1 MLYLIYNKDMNILLV
16 HKKGGKS
23 MEKSILKTIG
33 KCVIL
38 GIIWG
43 IVLFGVALIITNFKD
58 YELRDVLFVEGIIF
72 VVGGVLSS
80 IGGNPMGLSMQGL
93 GQNNAQYIANA
104 NLEVSKMEKD
114 KTNNIKT
121 TISAGLSTV
130 SLIIGGLLVI
140 AINFII

>member
-1 MLYLIYNKDMNILLV
+1 
-16 HKKGGKS
+16 

-33 KCVIL
+33 KCVIF

-58 YELRDVLFVEGIIF
+58 CELRDVLFVEGIIF

>member
-1 MLYLIYNKDMNILLV
+1 
-16 HKKGGKS
+16 

>member
-1 MLYLIYNKDMNILLV
+1 MIF
-16 HKKGGKS
+16 
-23 MEKSILKTIG
+23 
-33 KCVIL
+33 

-72 VVGGVLSS
+72 VIGGVLSS

>member
-1 MLYLIYNKDMNILLV
+1 
-16 HKKGGKS
+16 

-33 KCVIL
+33 KCVIF

-80 IGGNPMGLSMQGL
+80 IGGNPMGLSIQGL

>member
-1 MLYLIYNKDMNILLV
+1 
-16 HKKGGKS
+16 

-33 KCVIL
+33 KCVIF

-80 IGGNPMGLSMQGL
+80 IGGNPMGLSMQGP

>member
-1 MLYLIYNKDMNILLV
+1 
-16 HKKGGKS
+16 

-33 KCVIL
+33 KCVIF

-43 IVLFGVALIITNFKD
+43 IVLFGFALIITNFKD

-72 VVGGVLSS
+72 VIGGVLSS

>member
-1 MLYLIYNKDMNILLV
+1 
-16 HKKGGKS
+16 

-33 KCVIL
+33 KCVIF

-114 KTNNIKT
+114 KTNNIKS

>member
-1 MLYLIYNKDMNILLV
+1 
-16 HKKGGKS
+16 

-33 KCVIL
+33 KCVL
-38 GIIWG
+38 FGIIWG

>member
-33 KCVIL
+33 KCVIFGL
-38 GIIWG
+38 IWG

-130 SLIIGGLLVI
+130 SLIIGGLLVL

>member
-1 MLYLIYNKDMNILLV
+1 
-16 HKKGGKS
+16 

-33 KCVIL
+33 KCVIF

-104 NLEVSKMEKD
+104 NLEVSKKEKD

-121 TISAGLSTV
+121 TISAVLSTV

>member
-1 MLYLIYNKDMNILLV
+1 
-16 HKKGGKS
+16 

-33 KCVIL
+33 KCVIF

-93 GQNNAQYIANA
+93 GQNNAQYIDNA

>member
-1 MLYLIYNKDMNILLV
+1 
-16 HKKGGKS
+16 

-33 KCVIL
+33 KCVIF

-93 GQNNAQYIANA
+93 GQSNAQYIANA

>member
-1 MLYLIYNKDMNILLV
+1 
-16 HKKGGKS
+16 

-33 KCVIL
+33 KCVIF

-130 SLIIGGLLVI
+130 SLIIGRLLVI

>member
-1 MLYLIYNKDMNILLV
+1 
-16 HKKGGKS
+16 

-33 KCVIL
+33 KCVIF

-80 IGGNPMGLSMQGL
+80 IGGNPMVLSMQGL

>member
-1 MLYLIYNKDMNILLV
+1 
-16 HKKGGKS
+16 

-33 KCVIL
+33 KCVIF

-43 IVLFGVALIITNFKD
+43 IVLFGVALIITNFKY

>member
-33 KCVIL
+33 KCVIF

>member
-1 MLYLIYNKDMNILLV
+1 
-16 HKKGGKS
+16 

-33 KCVIL
+33 KCVIF

-43 IVLFGVALIITNFKD
+43 IVLFGVALI
-58 YELRDVLFVEGIIF
+58 DVLFVEGIIF

-80 IGGNPMGLSMQGL
+80 IGVNPMGLSMQGL

>member
-1 MLYLIYNKDMNILLV
+1 
-16 HKKGGKS
+16 
-23 MEKSILKTIG
+23 MEKSILKAIG
-33 KCVIL
+33 KCVIF

>member
-1 MLYLIYNKDMNILLV
+1 
-16 HKKGGKS
+16 

-33 KCVIL
+33 KCVIF

-58 YELRDVLFVEGIIF
+58 YELIF

>member
-1 MLYLIYNKDMNILLV
+1 
-16 HKKGGKS
+16 

-33 KCVIL
+33 KCVIF

-80 IGGNPMGLSMQGL
+80 IGGNPMGFSMQGL

>member
-1 MLYLIYNKDMNILLV
+1 
-16 HKKGGKS
+16 

-33 KCVIL
+33 KCVIF

-43 IVLFGVALIITNFKD
+43 IVVFGVALIITNFKD

-130 SLIIGGLLVI
+130 SLIIGGLWVI

>member
-1 MLYLIYNKDMNILLV
+1 
-16 HKKGGKS
+16 

-33 KCVIL
+33 KCVIF

-72 VVGGVLSS
+72 VIGGVLSS

>member
-1 MLYLIYNKDMNILLV
+1 
-16 HKKGGKS
+16 

-33 KCVIL
+33 KCVIF

-80 IGGNPMGLSMQGL
+80 IGGNPIGLSMQGL

>member
-33 KCVIL
+33 KCVIF

-58 YELRDVLFVEGIIF
+58 YALRDVLFVEGIIF

>member
-1 MLYLIYNKDMNILLV
+1 
-16 HKKGGKS
+16 

-33 KCVIL
+33 KCVIF

-93 GQNNAQYIANA
+93 GQNNSQYIANA

>member
-1 MLYLIYNKDMNILLV
+1 
-16 HKKGGKS
+16 

-33 KCVIL
+33 KCVSF

-72 VVGGVLSS
+72 VIGGVLSS

>member
-1 MLYLIYNKDMNILLV
+1 
-16 HKKGGKS
+16 

-33 KCVIL
+33 KCVIF

-43 IVLFGVALIITNFKD
+43 RVLFGVALIITNFKD

>member
-1 MLYLIYNKDMNILLV
+1 
-16 HKKGGKS
+16 

-33 KCVIL
+33 KCVIF
-38 GIIWG
+38 GISWG

>member
-1 MLYLIYNKDMNILLV
+1 
-16 HKKGGKS
+16 
-23 MEKSILKTIG
+23 MEKSILKTIR
-33 KCVIL
+33 KCVIF

-72 VVGGVLSS
+72 VIGGVLSS

>member
-1 MLYLIYNKDMNILLV
+1 
-16 HKKGGKS
+16 

-33 KCVIL
+33 KCVIF

-93 GQNNAQYIANA
+93 EQNNAQYIANA

>member
-1 MLYLIYNKDMNILLV
+1 
-16 HKKGGKS
+16 
-23 MEKSILKTIG
+23 
-33 KCVIL
+33 
-38 GIIWG
+38 
-43 IVLFGVALIITNFKD
+43 
-58 YELRDVLFVEGIIF
+58 
-72 VVGGVLSS
+72 
-80 IGGNPMGLSMQGL
+80 MGLSMQGL

>member
-1 MLYLIYNKDMNILLV
+1 
-16 HKKGGKS
+16 

-33 KCVIL
+33 KCVIF

-114 KTNNIKT
+114 KSNNIKT

>member
-33 KCVIL
+33 KCVIF

-58 YELRDVLFVEGIIF
+58 YELRDVFFVEGIIF

>member
-1 MLYLIYNKDMNILLV
+1 
-16 HKKGGKS
+16 

-33 KCVIL
+33 KCVIF

-93 GQNNAQYIANA
+93 GENNAQYIANA

>member
-1 MLYLIYNKDMNILLV
+1 
-16 HKKGGKS
+16 

-33 KCVIL
+33 KCVIF

-72 VVGGVLSS
+72 VGGGVLSS

>member
-1 MLYLIYNKDMNILLV
+1 MNKTLLKALEKCILWGVIWAIILFIIANILVNL
-16 HKKGGKS
+16 KGFL
-23 MEKSILKTIG
+23 LK
-33 KCVIL
+33 
-38 GIIWG
+38 
-43 IVLFGVALIITNFKD
+43 
-58 YELRDVLFVEGIIF
+58 DVLFIEGIIF
-72 VVGGVLSS
+72 IMLGLFAC

>member
-1 MLYLIYNKDMNILLV
+1 
-16 HKKGGKS
+16 

-33 KCVIL
+33 KCVIF

-72 VVGGVLSS
+72 VIGGVLSS

-114 KTNNIKT
+114 KNYYKCRIKYSFLNYWRTFGNCNKFYNIYSKKDT
-121 TISAGLSTV
+121 AVCPFKFNI
-130 SLIIGGLLVI
+130 
-140 AINFII
+140 

>member
-1 MLYLIYNKDMNILLV
+1 
-16 HKKGGKS
+16 

-33 KCVIL
+33 KCVIF

-43 IVLFGVALIITNFKD
+43 IVLFWVALIITNFKD

>member
-1 MLYLIYNKDMNILLV
+1 
-16 HKKGGKS
+16 

-33 KCVIL
+33 KCVIF

-130 SLIIGGLLVI
+130 SLIIGGRLVI